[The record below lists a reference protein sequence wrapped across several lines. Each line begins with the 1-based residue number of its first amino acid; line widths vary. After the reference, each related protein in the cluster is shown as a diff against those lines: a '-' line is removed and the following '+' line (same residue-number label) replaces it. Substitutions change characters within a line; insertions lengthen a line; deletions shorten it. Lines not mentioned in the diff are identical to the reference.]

1 MSTELATTTTTA
13 IQSADLAELYFEAE
27 QHASNARSSRT
38 QTAYAS
44 DWSIF
49 EAWCTE
55 RGAVALPA
63 EATVVAMFITEQAR
77 RLAPATLRR
86 RLVSI
91 SIAHKEADL
100 DSPTSS
106 TIVRKTM
113 QGITR
118 AAALKAKEEG
128 RRSVQ
133 RHAEAIDLP
142 KLAAI
147 VGMIDATTTI
157 GLRDRA
163 LLLISFAGG
172 FRRSELVGLTVES
185 LERIEGGI
193 RAHLTISKTDQ
204 EGQGTARM
212 IRQGSTT
219 LDPVGALD
227 AWLDHAGIEAGP
239 IFRSV
244 DRHGGIGETAV
255 SDRAV
260 AQIIKRCAEKA
271 GLDTTNISGHS
282 TRRGAA
288 TTARRNGADAI
299 SIARSYGWQDGSTV
313 LNRYFE
319 TSIEDTPNL
328 GL

>member
-1 MSTELATTTTTA
+1 MSELVATTTGA
-13 IQSADLAELYFEAE
+13 LQSPELIQLAEETQ
-27 QHASNARSSRT
+27 QHAANARSSRT
-38 QTAYAS
+38 QTAYLS
-44 DWSIF
+44 DWGIF
-49 EAWCTE
+49 EAWCAE

-63 EATVVAMFITEQAR
+63 EPTAVAMFITDQAR
-77 RLAPATLRR
+77 RLAQSTLRR

-91 SIAHKEADL
+91 SVAHKESDL
-100 DSPTSS
+100 DSPTTSV
-106 TIVRKTM
+106 IVRKTM

-147 VGMIDATTTI
+147 VGMIDTTTPN

-204 EGQGTARM
+204 EGRGTARM
-212 IRQGSTT
+212 IRQASTT
-219 LDPVGALD
+219 LDPVAALD
-227 AWLDHAGIEAGP
+227 AWLAHAGIESGP
-239 IFRSV
+239 IFRAV
-244 DRHGGIGETAV
+244 DRRGRIGENAV
-255 SDRAV
+255 SDRTV
-260 AQIIKRCAEKA
+260 AQIIKRRAENA
-271 GLDTTNISGHS
+271 GLDATNISGHS

-319 TSIEDTPNL
+319 TSI
-328 GL
+328 